1 MLRIGPLRSEGGKQ
15 KASMERGGSGRG
27 IARDGGVLLRQ
38 FLEARV
44 AVQRREHWA
53 DCEVVAYSRS
63 SGTDARQHLH
73 GWLLFAERQIKLQ
86 QVGFRNG
93 TDVGV
98 AQSIERHQRFGTQSG
113 FQQRLIS
120 QPARIQQLLV
130 KLSVRLHQIEG
141 FHRIFA
147 TPHLRV
153 GEGQAERAK
162 NEVRRE
168 LKFISSVMKC
178 GKKSTAEG
186 IFYGAMK
193 QIETKTQ
200 DDPLKTFKKALE
212 NVKPAL
218 EVKSRRVGGST
229 YQVPVEVKPNRRTSL
244 AIRWIINYSQA
255 RGEKTM
261 RDKLA
266 GELLDA
272 ANNRGNSVKK
282 REDTHKM
289 AEANKAFAHYRW

>member
-1 MLRIGPLRSEGGKQ
+1 MPR
-15 KASMERGGSGRG
+15 
-27 IARDGGVLLRQ
+27 
-38 FLEARV
+38 
-44 AVQRREHWA
+44 RREVPKR
-53 DCEVVAYSRS
+53 EVLPDPLY
-63 SGTDARQHLH
+63 
-73 GWLLFAERQIKLQ
+73 
-86 QVGFRNG
+86 
-93 TDVGV
+93 
-98 AQSIERHQRFGTQSG
+98 QS
-113 FQQRLIS
+113 
-120 QPARIQQLLV
+120 QLV
-130 KLSVRLHQIEG
+130 
-141 FHRIFA
+141 
-147 TPHLRV
+147 T
-153 GEGQAERAK
+153 
-162 NEVRRE
+162 
-168 LKFISSVMKC
+168 KFISSVMKC

-193 QIETKTQ
+193 QIEAKTQ

-212 NVKPAL
+212 NVKPVL

-229 YQVPVEVKPNRRTSL
+229 YQVPVEVKPNRRMSL

-261 RDKLA
+261 QDKLA

>member
-1 MLRIGPLRSEGGKQ
+1 MPRRREVPKREVLPDPLYQSQLVTKFIN
-15 KASMERGGSGRG
+15 SVMER
-27 IARDGGVLLRQ
+27 
-38 FLEARV
+38 
-44 AVQRREHWA
+44 
-53 DCEVVAYSRS
+53 
-63 SGTDARQHLH
+63 
-73 GWLLFAERQIKLQ
+73 
-86 QVGFRNG
+86 
-93 TDVGV
+93 
-98 AQSIERHQRFGTQSG
+98 
-113 FQQRLIS
+113 
-120 QPARIQQLLV
+120 
-130 KLSVRLHQIEG
+130 
-141 FHRIFA
+141 
-147 TPHLRV
+147 
-153 GEGQAERAK
+153 
-162 NEVRRE
+162 
-168 LKFISSVMKC
+168 

-193 QIETKTQ
+193 QIEGKTQ

-212 NVKPAL
+212 NVKPTL

-261 RDKLA
+261 KDKLA